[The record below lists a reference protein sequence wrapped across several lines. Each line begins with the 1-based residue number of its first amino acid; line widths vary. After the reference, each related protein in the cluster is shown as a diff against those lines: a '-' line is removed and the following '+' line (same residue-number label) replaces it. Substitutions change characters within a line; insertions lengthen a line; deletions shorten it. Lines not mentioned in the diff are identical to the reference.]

1 MLSCQREGIIRIVKA
16 LLQWI
21 KSNRVMLVNSGSLVG
36 TMAVSSVLGFIYWWV
51 AARHFPPE
59 AVGIASA
66 AVSSMMLLGTIC
78 MSGLGTLLITE
89 LPRQPGKE
97 TTLISTA
104 LVVGGG
110 VGAGIG
116 ILFAVVA
123 PYASAQ
129 FNPLRASVA
138 DIVIFATGVSLA
150 AMSSVLDQALIGIL
164 RGNLQFWR
172 NTFFAVAKLILLF
185 VFGLYLSQKTGM
197 TIYTAWA
204 IGMALSLAASLGFA
218 LQKKGWPGRAWLPQ
232 WRLMRKLGPAALQHH
247 FLNLMVGAPTQVLPV
262 LVAAL
267 LSAKMNAWFYVSW
280 MIANFVFFV
289 PLALTVVLHAMNSAQ
304 QSSLRHRAR
313 VTLGVAFVTS
323 LVAVC
328 LLELASKQVLGLLG
342 SSYAE
347 HATWCLRVLVLF
359 AFPSIIK
366 SHYLSFCRI
375 QDRLG
380 NAMRAILAGGVL
392 ELVGAALGARLGG
405 LSGLGLGLV
414 LAATVEALFMSR
426 TVYKTVRPAEGPWK
440 KADQESD
447 RETTEQTM
455 ASRIG

>member
-1 MLSCQREGIIRIVKA
+1 
-16 LLQWI
+16 
-21 KSNRVMLVNSGSLVG
+21 MLVNSGSLVG

-89 LPRQPGKE
+89 LPRQPGEE

-129 FNPLRASVA
+129 FNPLKASVA

-150 AMSSVLDQALIGIL
+150 AMSQVLDQALIGIL

-172 NTFFAVAKLILLF
+172 NTYFAVAKLILLF

-204 IGMALSLAASLGFA
+204 IGMALSLAA
-218 LQKKGWPGRAWLPQ
+218 
-232 WRLMRKLGPAALQHH
+232 
-247 FLNLMVGAPTQVLPV
+247 
-262 LVAAL
+262 
-267 LSAKMNAWFYVSW
+267 
-280 MIANFVFFV
+280 
-289 PLALTVVLHAMNSAQ
+289 
-304 QSSLRHRAR
+304 
-313 VTLGVAFVTS
+313 
-323 LVAVC
+323 
-328 LLELASKQVLGLLG
+328 
-342 SSYAE
+342 
-347 HATWCLRVLVLF
+347 
-359 AFPSIIK
+359 
-366 SHYLSFCRI
+366 
-375 QDRLG
+375 
-380 NAMRAILAGGVL
+380 
-392 ELVGAALGARLGG
+392 
-405 LSGLGLGLV
+405 
-414 LAATVEALFMSR
+414 
-426 TVYKTVRPAEGPWK
+426 
-440 KADQESD
+440 
-447 RETTEQTM
+447 
-455 ASRIG
+455 

>member
-1 MLSCQREGIIRIVKA
+1 
-16 LLQWI
+16 
-21 KSNRVMLVNSGSLVG
+21 
-36 TMAVSSVLGFIYWWV
+36 
-51 AARHFPPE
+51 
-59 AVGIASA
+59 
-66 AVSSMMLLGTIC
+66 
-78 MSGLGTLLITE
+78 
-89 LPRQPGKE
+89 
-97 TTLISTA
+97 
-104 LVVGGG
+104 
-110 VGAGIG
+110 
-116 ILFAVVA
+116 
-123 PYASAQ
+123 
-129 FNPLRASVA
+129 
-138 DIVIFATGVSLA
+138 
-150 AMSSVLDQALIGIL
+150 
-164 RGNLQFWR
+164 
-172 NTFFAVAKLILLF
+172 
-185 VFGLYLSQKTGM
+185 
-197 TIYTAWA
+197 
-204 IGMALSLAASLGFA
+204 
-218 LQKKGWPGRAWLPQ
+218 
-232 WRLMRKLGPAALQHH
+232 MRKLGPAALQHH

-289 PLALTVVLHAMNSAQ
+289 PLALTTVLHAMNSAQ

-328 LLELASKQVLGLLG
+328 LLELAAKQVLGLLG

-347 HATWCLRVLVLF
+347 HATWCLRVLLLT

-426 TVYKTVRPAEGPWK
+426 TVYTTVRPADGPWK
-440 KADQESD
+440 KADQESH